1 MTLTPQGLV
10 ETVAYYLGLPE
21 SRVKNYDRKLM
32 EAGLRTKKGHGR
44 GSAIMTMNDAA
55 MLLIAIASTD
65 EVNDAVTT
73 AAYVR
78 DFPLHESADP
88 TPLLALINAD
98 TRGIKRFGPAL
109 CEVMNYLASN
119 DDPKDTFLAMK
130 VTLAAEVP
138 VWARIILQ
146 DKRRGVLDIDYRKK
160 VPLSVHATGLQID
173 RTILTPAIK
182 AIARRV
188 AGVAS
193 EAAA

>member
-65 EVNDAVTT
+65 QVNDAVTT
-73 AAYVR
+73 ATYVR
-78 DFPLHESADP
+78 DFPLHESADA
-88 TPLLALINAD
+88 TPLLELINAD
-98 TRGIKRFGPAL
+98 TRGIKKFGPAL

-119 DDPKDTFLAMK
+119 DDPKDTLLALR

-138 VWARIILQ
+138 VWARIVLH
-146 DKRRGVLDIDYRKK
+146 DKRKGVLDIDYSKK
-160 VPLSVHATGLQID
+160 VPVYVRAAGLQIE
-173 RTILTPAIK
+173 RSILMPAIQT
-182 AIARRV
+182 IAKRV

>member
-1 MTLTPQGLV
+1 
-10 ETVAYYLGLPE
+10 
-21 SRVKNYDRKLM
+21 
-32 EAGLRTKKGHGR
+32 
-44 GSAIMTMNDAA
+44 
-55 MLLIAIASTD
+55 
-65 EVNDAVTT
+65 
-73 AAYVR
+73 
-78 DFPLHESADP
+78 
-88 TPLLALINAD
+88 
-98 TRGIKRFGPAL
+98 
-109 CEVMNYLASN
+109 MNYLASN